1 MHVEQHIKPMPMM
14 ILFKIAIIFQNQ
26 LIVGDGDGIHLRQLM
41 LLYGEVLKG
50 ITHIVQPI

>member
-1 MHVEQHIKPMPMM
+1 M